1 MKKYYKSNEYPSW
14 LNMPVV
20 ETEVINNLSNM
31 KQDTREILK
40 IYGVAPS
47 ADEQK
52 AKDMKK

>member
-1 MKKYYKSNEYPSW
+1 
-14 LNMPVV
+14 MPVV
-20 ETEVINNLSNM
+20 ETEVINNLSSM

-52 AKDMKK
+52 ARDMKK